1 MALVNQPVLGI
12 NLRKNKNS
20 KSLAFGKYYPEVD
33 RQKTLNIRG
42 FAQHMIDHGC
52 VFDRGDIES
61 ILIKVTECLPELV
74 AQGIGVQLGELG
86 IFYPSA
92 EVKNPVANIPAMEGL
107 DPRDVVKAI
116 HIRFLPNASKLE
128 DLSGPAFKDRC
139 TLELRNI
146 VEKVEV
152 DGKAVQRLTPIATAL
167 ADYNH
172 ENP

>member
-1 MALVNQPVLGI
+1 MALTNSAVLGI
-12 NLRKNKNS
+12 NLRKNTNS

-33 RQKTLNIRG
+33 RQKTLTIRG

-52 VFDRGDIES
+52 VFDRSDIES

-146 VEKVEV
+146 VEKVEI
-152 DGKAVQRLTPIATAL
+152 DDKPQQKLTPIATACISWL
-167 ADYNH
+167 Q
-172 ENP
+172 

>member
-1 MALVNQPVLGI
+1 MP
-12 NLRKNKNS
+12 
-20 KSLAFGKYYPEVD
+20 
-33 RQKTLNIRG
+33 
-42 FAQHMIDHGC
+42 
-52 VFDRGDIES
+52 
-61 ILIKVTECLPELV
+61 
-74 AQGIGVQLGELG
+74 VQLGELG